1 MDNPLDAMY
10 AFAEQA
16 YIRMQAGDILLRCLE
31 QSSLEPMQELVESL
45 VLAGPQSLAAMS
57 EVLSETGQRRA
68 QIQDDLQRTYGEL
81 QNNLKT
87 HGVRLNDAA
96 PDAQAFTHLSALRFR
111 NLLRHQGIQDHSIQ
125 EECMQ
130 RYRET
135 RAMMSRQNMHL
146 QLLQDLESY
155 LWDWLWGLAHES
167 IRTAPTQFNK
177 RLPDLPPL

>member
-31 QSSLEPMQELVESL
+31 QSTREPMQELVESL

-81 QNNLKT
+81 QNKLKT
-87 HGVRLNDAA
+87 HGVRLLDAA
-96 PDAQAFTHLSALRFR
+96 PDALAFTQLSALRFR
-111 NLLRHQGIQDHSIQ
+111 NLLRSQGIQDHTAQ

-135 RAMMSRQNMHL
+135 RAMMSRQNLHL
-146 QLLQDLESY
+146 QLLQDIEAY

-167 IRTAPTQFNK
+167 MRSAPSQFNQK
-177 RLPDLPPL
+177 PPQVAPL

>member
-16 YIRMQAGDILLRCLE
+16 YIRMQAGDILLRCME

-45 VLAGPQSLAAMS
+45 VLAGPQSLSAMS
-57 EVLSETGQRRA
+57 EVLSETGQRRT
-68 QIQDDLQRTYGEL
+68 QVQDDLQRTYGEF
-81 QNNLKT
+81 QNKMKE
-87 HGVRLNDAA
+87 HGVRLTDAA
-96 PDAQAFTHLSALRFR
+96 PDALAFMQLSALRFR
-111 NLLRHQGIQDHSIQ
+111 NLLRSQGLQEHPAQ

-135 RAMMSRQNMHL
+135 RAMMTRLKAHL
-146 QLLQDLESY
+146 QLLQDLEAY

-167 IRTAPTQFNK
+167 IWSVPRSFHQRPPDAAP
-177 RLPDLPPL
+177 L